1 MKNEMKIILKGPHKI
16 FWAIAAEQQG
26 HEILGM
32 VWKPLHKL
40 LSVCAKK
47 PLEIYTYK
55 KHVAI

>member
-1 MKNEMKIILKGPHKI
+1 MKIILKGPHKI

-55 KHVAI
+55 KHVSI